1 MVSWILTILRAII
14 GLLIIK
20 TGLDLLL
27 GNIILSGYYSETS
40 LTGIF
45 FILLGVH
52 IVCAAFSIL
61 LREREQYKNR
71 KSSNP

>member
-27 GNIILSGYYSETS
+27 GNITFSGYYRETS

-52 IVCAAFSIL
+52 IVFAAFSIL
-61 LREREQYKNR
+61 LREREQHKNR
-71 KSSNP
+71 KSSSP